1 MKRIRITYPGAFH
14 HVMNRGYNGNDIFAG
29 NKHKAQFLE
38 ILEGTAK
45 KLKIHLLAYCIMD
58 THYHLVLENNNGRM
72 SDFLGQVNGLYGMYY
87 RKVEGGNGYVFQSR
101 FKSTLI
107 ENDSYLIQ
115 SLLYLLLNPV
125 RAGIV
130 YCAEAYTWSSI
141 NEYFSSKSMGIVDA
155 VFVNELFGSR
165 EQMIISLGS
174 MVNKE
179 LEIITTVHGEILGN
193 RNYMEIAREK
203 HNRRERPTEQSD
215 GVNRQDERYF
225 EPVQKVIQEFEKMEA
240 VPISG
245 IDTGTYK
252 GKRQRGELLVLLKD
266 KAGLKYTEIAG
277 LENFT
282 DLSFVSLRS
291 IYRNMKSKKKKDEV

>member
-1 MKRIRITYPGAFH
+1 MSKSGSIYLSAIS
-14 HVMNRGYNGNDIFAG
+14 NDIFAG
-29 NKHKAQFLE
+29 NKNKAKLLEFLD
-38 ILEGTAK
+38 GTARRM
-45 KLKIHLLAYCIMD
+45 KIHLLAYCIMD
-58 THYHLVLENNNGRM
+58 NHYHLVLENNNGRM
-72 SDFLGQVNGLYGMYY
+72 SDFLGQLNGLYGMYY
-87 RKVEGGNGYVFQSR
+87 RKIEGGKGYVFQSR

-130 YCAEAYTWSSI
+130 HRAEAYTWSSI
-141 NEYFSSKSMGIVDA
+141 NEYFSSQPFGIVDA

-165 EQMIISLGS
+165 EQMILSLGS

-179 LEIITTVHGEILGN
+179 LEIIRTKHGEILGN
-193 RNYMEIAREK
+193 HEYMEIAREK
-203 HNRRERPTEQSD
+203 HNRRKRPTEQSD
-215 GVNRQDERYF
+215 GVNRQDERCF
-225 EPVQKVIQEFEKMEA
+225 EPVQKVLQEFEEMKA

-266 KAGLKYTEIAG
+266 NAGLKYSDIAG
-277 LENFT
+277 FEIFA
-282 DLSFVSLRS
+282 DLSFASLRS
-291 IYRNMKSKKKKDEV
+291 IYRNMKRKKKKEED